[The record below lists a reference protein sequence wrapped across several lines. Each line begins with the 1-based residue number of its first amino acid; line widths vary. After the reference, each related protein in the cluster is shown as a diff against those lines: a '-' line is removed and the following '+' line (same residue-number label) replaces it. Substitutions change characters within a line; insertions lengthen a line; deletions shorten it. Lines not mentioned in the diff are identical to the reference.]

1 MSNRRSGPSGLDVH
15 LSRTVRLQGAI
26 RVPCGAGAVDV
37 REVSESISRPAWR
50 RSGEP
55 MYRPSGEG
63 RYVRAD
69 GQPSMRSK
77 VVPLDDDYYE
87 AAFLLRHLLLG
98 PERMLELLDAA
109 NPSAADDEATS

>member
-1 MSNRRSGPSGLDVH
+1 MSGGLDVR

-26 RVPCGAGAVDV
+26 RVPFGAGAVDV

-55 MYRPSGEG
+55 MYNPSGEG
-63 RYVRAD
+63 LYIRAD
-69 GQPSMRSK
+69 GQPGMRCK
-77 VVPLDDDYYE
+77 VVPLDGENDE
-87 AAFLLRHLLLG
+87 AVLRLRHLLLG

>member
-1 MSNRRSGPSGLDVH
+1 MSGGLDVR

-26 RVPCGAGAVDV
+26 RVPFGAGAVDV

-55 MYRPSGEG
+55 MYNPSGEG
-63 RYVRAD
+63 LYIRAD
-69 GQPSMRSK
+69 GQPGMRCK
-77 VVPLDDDYYE
+77 VVPLDDDCSCSE
-87 AAFLLRHLLLG
+87 AALRLRHLLLG

-109 NPSAADDEATS
+109 NPSAADDEVTS